1 MQDIYVGRQPIFDRN
16 FKVVAYELL
25 ARLPGEKQKASDASE
40 AAQVL
45 VHALMD
51 IGLDELTG
59 GHKVHMNAA
68 SGFML
73 DNIADALPPGRVSFT
88 LMQNTPI
95 TGELL
100 DGLKSLREQGYSII
114 VDDFVYSPQ
123 LEKAIELADVVR
135 IHYPAVAHC
144 IADEVRQLSRFHV
157 KILVSGVDDYEAME
171 VCKPLHIDYFQGDFF
186 SQPDLVHGKQ
196 LSDNKMAV
204 LRALQQVIS
213 AEAIDEVEDVVKQD
227 VALSYRL
234 LKYINS
240 AAFGL
245 KREITSI
252 KQALSLLGLSN
263 IRRWLSL
270 LSLAS
275 LGENK
280 PPELIKISLVRGKML
295 ELTAALLGYRNQADY
310 FILGM
315 FSVLDALLD
324 RPMKEALEDI
334 ALPQSVRD
342 GLLVPDSEMGK
353 LLTIVRFIEHN
364 DWQQA
369 EAACLV
375 IPDLNAHLLMQQ
387 YLQAIRWADEQMR
400 SLGL

>member
-1 MQDIYVGRQPIFDRN
+1 MREVFVSRQPIFDRT

-25 ARLPGEKQKASDASE
+25 ARLPGEKQETNATAE

-45 VHALMD
+45 VHSLMD
-51 IGLDELTG
+51 IGIDTLSGT
-59 GHKVHMNAA
+59 HKVYMDVA
-68 SGFML
+68 SSFML
-73 DNIADALPPGRVSFT
+73 ENLEAGLSPDKVSFT
-88 LMQNTPI
+88 LLQNTPI

-100 DGLKSLREQGYSII
+100 DGIKKLKQQGYTILI
-114 VDDFVYSPQ
+114 DDCIYAPE
-123 LEKAIELADVVR
+123 LEAAIEMADVVK
-135 IHYPAVAHC
+135 IHYPLVANT
-144 IADEVRQLSRFHV
+144 IADEVRQLRRFKV
-157 KILVSGVDDYEAME
+157 KLLISGLNSYEE
-171 VCKPLHIDYFQGDFF
+171 VEACKPLHADYYQGDFF
-186 SQPDLVHGKQ
+186 SKPDLVKGRK
-196 LSDNKMAV
+196 LSDNKIAV

-213 AEAIDEVEDVVKQD
+213 AQAIDEVEDVVKQD

-240 AAFGL
+240 AAFGM

-252 KQALSLLGLSN
+252 KQALSLLGLDN

-275 LGENK
+275 LGDNK

-295 ELTAALLGYRNQADY
+295 ELTAALLGRDNQSDY

-324 RPMKEALEDI
+324 QPMEKALADI
-334 ALPQSVRD
+334 ALPQDVRD
-342 GLLVPDSEMGK
+342 GLLEPDSELGK
-353 LLTIVRFIEHN
+353 MLTIVRFIEHN
-364 DWQQA
+364 NWQQA

-375 IPDLNAHLLMQQ
+375 VPDLNAHMLMQQ
-387 YLQAIRWADEQMR
+387 YLQAIRWADEQMQA
-400 SLGL
+400 LGM